1 MSPSSAF
8 TARDCGHALLGV
20 AAPSASLPA
29 LSLLAPA
36 PHATSGGCRLDPV
49 VTLDSRDTF
58 DLHTHTTVDDAATAV
73 QLVSDTLPSPLGALV
88 TSAVPTSV
96 RDPQDTF
103 HFDAFDADEPPRT
116 WSANTKVDTLTPQ
129 IAVAAATGL
138 VVVNGTVVATA
149 SAAGQSP
156 QMLWTTFS
164 G

>member
-8 TARDCGHALLGV
+8 TARDCSHALLAV

-36 PHATSGGCRLDPV
+36 THATTGGCRLDPV
-49 VTLDSRDTF
+49 VTLSSRDTF
-58 DLHTHTTVDDAATAV
+58 DLHTTVDDAYTDV
-73 QLVSDTLPSPLGALV
+73 QLVSDTLHRPVGALV

-96 RDPQDTF
+96 LVPQDTF
-103 HFDAFDADEPPRT
+103 HVYAFDADEPPGT
-116 WSANTKVDTLTPQ
+116 CSANTKVDTSPLQ
-129 IAVAAATGL
+129 IPVAAAMDL
-138 VVVNGTVVATA
+138 VRVNGTVVVTA
-149 SAAGQSP
+149 SASGQSR